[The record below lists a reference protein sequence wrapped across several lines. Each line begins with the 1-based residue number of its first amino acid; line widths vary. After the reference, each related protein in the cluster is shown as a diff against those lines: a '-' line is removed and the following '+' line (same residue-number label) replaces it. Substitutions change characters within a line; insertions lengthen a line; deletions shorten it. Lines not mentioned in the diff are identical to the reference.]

1 MLKRGLFC
9 LIEENQFLRGVF
21 GMKKTLYLM
30 RHGQTFSNA
39 GLKVSKEKEFMLTD
53 LGVLQ
58 AKQVG
63 VYFKSKNIDHCYAST
78 LQRTQDTLRY
88 VMGKDVEFQS
98 LAGLDEMQFG
108 TGESRKDVCE
118 RMKRVCT
125 EIMEKED
132 HQVVLAVS
140 HAGASYCFLRNW
152 VEKKEL
158 KKHRQDGIQNTIIFK
173 YEYENQVF
181 KLTEIVRP

>member
-1 MLKRGLFC
+1 
-9 LIEENQFLRGVF
+9 
-21 GMKKTLYLM
+21 M

-39 GLKVSKEKEFMLTD
+39 GLKVSKEKEFLLTD
-53 LGVLQ
+53 LGVRQ

-63 VYFKSKNIDHCYAST
+63 VYFESKNVDHCYTST

-88 VMGKDVEFQS
+88 AMGEEVEFQS

-152 VEKKEL
+152 VEKEEL

-181 KLTEIVRP
+181 KLTEIVRL